1 MKHSA
6 EDWNRGG
13 LERLYRFL
21 VDELQPYPGRMNL
34 LLRTLLGSALVI
46 IISMTLQVPLLALSL
61 IVVFYVTQTNV
72 VLTRM
77 VGMLFLVGATLAIGL
92 TILLLKF
99 TYGYPLLRILGA
111 SVLFFCSAYLIRVT
125 RIGVVFFVVGIVVI
139 YAQTFVDLTDQ
150 AEAVLRLVLWVWV
163 SVSYAIGLTLLVNT
177 LLLPSEPVRQLQNHL
192 RSQLLIV
199 ARCLS
204 GEQSGAEL
212 GAAAIQR
219 SVLASQQLLRF
230 ACMRDADFRSQQAAH
245 LARISSISRLL
256 TLAAQLPPPTANA
269 RATELL
275 RQAVLDLKA
284 SLETGQVPEG
294 LSALD
299 QIDTTGLPG
308 VYEEMR
314 LELLSFL
321 NVQEADSAPE
331 SKAKGPPMWVPD
343 AFENPVYTQ
352 FAVKTLLAA
361 SLCYLFYMGTD
372 WQGIHT
378 IMLTCLIVAQPSLG
392 ATGMRATLRVGG
404 ALVGSALAL
413 AMVILVVPHIDGIV
427 GLLFMSL
434 PVIALGSWIAA
445 GSERIS
451 YAGVQIVFTFALALL
466 EQFEPSTNLT
476 EIRDRIIGVLLGV
489 GISLLIHAFLW
500 PEAEGETLRQR
511 LATLVGRL
519 ADSLKTRRTA
529 DDAPRDLRVW
539 SELAD
544 CQAMVARVALE
555 PGWQVAESHQEVLVL
570 RMQELLV
577 RLRTIA
583 MAIDALQVELTHGQS
598 QGESWLAS
606 LELCNETAAV
616 LGDYAQQLK
625 GQQGFAV
632 VSGELERLREY
643 ATARLADDVLKARFL
658 QLLASVENLPAS

>member
-6 EDWNRGG
+6 QDWNRGG

-46 IISMTLQVPLLALSL
+46 VISMTLQVPLLALSL

-111 SVLFFCSAYLIRVT
+111 CALFFCSAYLIRVT

-163 SVSYAIGLTLLVNT
+163 AVSYAIGLTLLVNT
-177 LLLPSEPVRQLQNHL
+177 LLLPAEPVRQLQNHL
-192 RSQLLIV
+192 RSQLLTV

-204 GEQSGAEL
+204 GEQSGAAL

-230 ACMRDADFRSQQAAH
+230 ACMRDTDFRSRQTAH

-275 RQAVLDLKA
+275 RQAVLDLEA
-284 SLETGQVPEG
+284 ALETGHAPEG

-308 VYEEMR
+308 VYEQMR

-321 NVQEADSAPE
+321 NVQTADSIPE
-331 SKAKGPPMWVPD
+331 TKPKSAPMWVPD

-511 LATLVGRL
+511 LATLVNQL
-519 ADSLKTRRTA
+519 ANSLNTRRKA
-529 DDAPRDLRVW
+529 DDAPRDLRIW
-539 SELAD
+539 NELAD

-583 MAIDALQVELTHGQS
+583 MAIDALQVELAHGQS
-598 QGESWLAS
+598 QGEAWLAS
-606 LELCNETAAV
+606 LELCNETATV

-632 VSGELERLREY
+632 ASGALERLREY
-643 ATARLADDVLKARFL
+643 ASARLADDELKARFL
-658 QLLASVENLPAS
+658 QLLASVENLPAR

>member
-6 EDWNRGG
+6 QDWNRGG

-46 IISMTLQVPLLALSL
+46 VISMTLQVPLLALSL

-111 SVLFFCSAYLIRVT
+111 CALFFCSAYLIRVT

-163 SVSYAIGLTLLVNT
+163 AVSYAIGLTLLVNT
-177 LLLPSEPVRQLQNHL
+177 LLLPAEPVRQLQNHL
-192 RSQLLIV
+192 RSQLLTV

-204 GEQSGAEL
+204 GEQSGAQL

-230 ACMRDADFRSQQAAH
+230 ACMRDADFRSQQTAH

-256 TLAAQLPPPTANA
+256 TLAVQLPPPTANA

-275 RQAVLDLKA
+275 RQAVLDLEA

-308 VYEEMR
+308 VYEQMR

-321 NVQEADSAPE
+321 NVQAADSTPE
-331 SKAKGPPMWVPD
+331 TEAKGPPMWVPD

-511 LATLVGRL
+511 LATLVNQL
-519 ADSLKTRRTA
+519 ADSLNTRRKA

-539 SELAD
+539 NELAD

-583 MAIDALQVELTHGQS
+583 MAIDALQVELAHGQS
-598 QGESWLAS
+598 QGEAWLAS
-606 LELCNETAAV
+606 LELCNETATV

-632 VSGELERLREY
+632 ASGELERLREY
-643 ATARLADDVLKARFL
+643 ASARLADDELKARFL
-658 QLLASVENLPAS
+658 QLLASVENLPAR

>member
-1 MKHSA
+1 MSRSA

-21 VDELQPYPGRMNL
+21 FDELQPYPGRMNL

-163 SVSYAIGLTLLVNT
+163 AVSYAIGLTLLVNT
-177 LLLPSEPVRQLQNHL
+177 LLLPAEPVRQLQNHL
-192 RSQLLIV
+192 RSQLLTV

-204 GEQSGAEL
+204 GEQSGAVL
-212 GAAAIQR
+212 GAATIQR

-230 ACMRDADFRSQQAAH
+230 ACMRDADYRSQQAAH

-275 RQAVLDLKA
+275 RQAVLDLEA

-321 NVQEADSAPE
+321 NVQAADSTPE
-331 SKAKGPPMWVPD
+331 TKPKGPPMWVPD

-352 FAVKTLLAA
+352 FAVKTLVAA

-466 EQFEPSTNLT
+466 EEFAPSTNLT

-583 MAIDALQVELTHGQS
+583 MAIDALQVELAHGQS
-598 QGESWLAS
+598 QGEAWLAS
-606 LELCNETAAV
+606 LELCNATSAV
-616 LGDYAQQLK
+616 LVDYAQQLK

-632 VSGELERLREY
+632 ASGELERLREY
-643 ATARLADDVLKARFL
+643 ASARLADDGLKARFL

>member
-1 MKHSA
+1 
-6 EDWNRGG
+6 
-13 LERLYRFL
+13 
-21 VDELQPYPGRMNL
+21 
-34 LLRTLLGSALVI
+34 
-46 IISMTLQVPLLALSL
+46 
-61 IVVFYVTQTNV
+61 
-72 VLTRM
+72 
-77 VGMLFLVGATLAIGL
+77 
-92 TILLLKF
+92 
-99 TYGYPLLRILGA
+99 
-111 SVLFFCSAYLIRVT
+111 
-125 RIGVVFFVVGIVVI
+125 
-139 YAQTFVDLTDQ
+139 
-150 AEAVLRLVLWVWV
+150 
-163 SVSYAIGLTLLVNT
+163 
-177 LLLPSEPVRQLQNHL
+177 
-192 RSQLLIV
+192 
-199 ARCLS
+199 
-204 GEQSGAEL
+204 
-212 GAAAIQR
+212 
-219 SVLASQQLLRF
+219 
-230 ACMRDADFRSQQAAH
+230 
-245 LARISSISRLL
+245 
-256 TLAAQLPPPTANA
+256 
-269 RATELL
+269 
-275 RQAVLDLKA
+275 
-284 SLETGQVPEG
+284 
-294 LSALD
+294 
-299 QIDTTGLPG
+299 
-308 VYEEMR
+308 
-314 LELLSFL
+314 
-321 NVQEADSAPE
+321 
-331 SKAKGPPMWVPD
+331 
-343 AFENPVYTQ
+343 
-352 FAVKTLLAA
+352 
-361 SLCYLFYMGTD
+361 MGTD

-511 LATLVGRL
+511 LAALVGRL
-519 ADSLKTRRTA
+519 ADSLKSRRTA

-583 MAIDALQVELTHGQS
+583 MAIDALQVELAHGQS
-598 QGESWLAS
+598 QGEAWLAS

-625 GQQGFAV
+625 GQHGFAV
-632 VSGELERLREY
+632 ASGELERLREY
-643 ATARLADDVLKARFL
+643 ASARLADDELKARFL